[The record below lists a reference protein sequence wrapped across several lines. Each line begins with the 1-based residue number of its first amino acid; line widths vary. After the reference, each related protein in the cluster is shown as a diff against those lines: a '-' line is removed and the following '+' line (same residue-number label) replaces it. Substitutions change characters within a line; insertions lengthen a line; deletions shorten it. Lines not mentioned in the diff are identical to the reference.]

1 MRTAQ
6 VTVTTNPTLLFD
18 KSTVWRE
25 CHIHNEQGTI
35 YIGDSN
41 VSTTTGVKIDN
52 NSHDNFTLPPT
63 LQMYA
68 VVSSGT
74 AKVYCLEIHS

>member
-6 VTVTTNPTLLFD
+6 ETVTTSPTLLFD

-25 CHIHNEQGTI
+25 CHIHNESGII
-35 YIGDSN
+35 YIGNSD
-41 VSTTTGVKIDN
+41 VSTSTGAKVDN
-52 NSHDNFTLPPT
+52 NFHDIMTLPPST
-63 LQMYA
+63 QLYA
-68 VVSSGT
+68 VTNTGT